1 MIDHTFASSV
11 AGYLSIVCW
20 LIVFTPQLWENYR
33 RKSGDGLSMTFLVI
47 WLAGDV
53 FNLLGVIMQ
62 DLLLTMFVLALYYT
76 VADMGLIWQVIYYQQ
91 QGKRVDRHDE
101 EDIPALV
108 GESSSL
114 LNTAT
119 TSYTSN
125 PAISSSNSSF
135 ITITDTK
142 KKQTSGTKL
151 FNLISAISIVL
162 VTVVSCYTYYNAH
175 WKHKHDGG
183 NGGDDGQSD
192 RLEFVPQLMGWSS
205 ALLYVGSRIPQ
216 ILKNWRN
223 KSTEGLSFGMFTCA
237 VMGNVFFTMSI
248 FLKSTNI
255 NYILMNLSWIVGSCG
270 TLIFD
275 FIIFIQFFVYSKE
288 KKNPVIGKPTV

>member
-1 MIDHTFASSV
+1 
-11 AGYLSIVCW
+11 
-20 LIVFTPQLWENYR
+20 
-33 RKSGDGLSMTFLVI
+33 
-47 WLAGDV
+47 
-53 FNLLGVIMQ
+53 
-62 DLLLTMFVLALYYT
+62 
-76 VADMGLIWQVIYYQQ
+76 MGLIWQVIYYQQ

-237 VMGNVFFTMSI
+237 VMGNVFFTMV
-248 FLKSTNI
+248 NI
-255 NYILMNLSWIVGSCG
+255 
-270 TLIFD
+270 T
-275 FIIFIQFFVYSKE
+275 
-288 KKNPVIGKPTV
+288 IGISNEFYMCV